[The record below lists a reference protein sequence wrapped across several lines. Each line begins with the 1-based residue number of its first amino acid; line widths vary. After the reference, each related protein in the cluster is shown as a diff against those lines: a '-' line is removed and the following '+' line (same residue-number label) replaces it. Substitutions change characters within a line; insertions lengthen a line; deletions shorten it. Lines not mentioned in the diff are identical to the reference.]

1 METFFMALSNRP
13 EIIDTADGHS
23 LSNSDSSDL
32 GSNWQVRFWM
42 IFSGQTLSL
51 IGSGLTQFVLLW
63 WITGTTGSLA
73 ALATAGVVALLPQ
86 ALISPLGGIFADR
99 YSRRVLM
106 IATDMI
112 SALCMSILIV
122 LFLTERVE
130 LWHIYWMMFVRS
142 AMQAFQTPAASASVA
157 MLVPRS
163 FLPRAAGL
171 SQAMQGIIL
180 VAAAP
185 LGALAISMI
194 PLGWAL
200 SIDVVTALLGCL
212 PLLRYRIPQASNSN
226 RTGLSTLRSE
236 FRDGLHLIWS
246 HPGLRRLYA
255 LMGVVVLVIMPSFTL
270 VPLLVK
276 EHFGGGAPH
285 VAFIDAMAGAGMLV
299 GGVVVALFAP
309 RQPVTWILWGFAT
322 SCFALALTGLMPA
335 DRFNI
340 AAVCWMVSGMSF
352 ILGDAPMTALLQSS
366 IPNHLQG
373 RGLSLLNMVMGLAA
387 PLGLALTTPLG
398 ELIGVRWLFVVT
410 GVLGGL
416 ICLMGFFSTAVRRL
430 EDGTHY

>member
-13 EIIDTADGHS
+13 EIIDTADDHS
-23 LSNSDSSDL
+23 LPNSDNSDL

-63 WITGTTGSLA
+63 WITDTTGSLA
-73 ALATAGVVALLPQ
+73 ALATAGFVALLPE

-112 SALCMSILIV
+112 SALCMSILII

-130 LWHIYWMMFVRS
+130 LWHVYWMMFVRS

-171 SQAMQGIIL
+171 SQAMQGITL

-212 PLLRYRIPQASNSN
+212 PLLRYRIPQAFNSN
-226 RTGLSTLRSE
+226 RTGLSALRSE
-236 FRDGLHLIWS
+236 FRDGLHFIWS

-255 LMGVVVLVIMPSFTL
+255 LMGAVVLVIMPSFTL

-285 VAFIDAMAGAGMLV
+285 VAFIDAMAGVGMLI
-299 GGVVVALFAP
+299 GAVVVALFAP

-322 SCFALALTGLMPA
+322 SCFSLALTGLMPA

-352 ILGDAPMTALLQSS
+352 ILGK
-366 IPNHLQG
+366 
-373 RGLSLLNMVMGLAA
+373 V
-387 PLGLALTTPLG
+387 
-398 ELIGVRWLFVVT
+398 
-410 GVLGGL
+410 
-416 ICLMGFFSTAVRRL
+416 
-430 EDGTHY
+430 